1 VGAKPQFK
9 SKVGNFL
16 PVHNTLMII
25 WNININKLY
34 RNQTYVILIITTI
47 VITICGNE
55 REIPRKGVQ
64 PLINVKV

>member
-1 VGAKPQFK
+1 
-9 SKVGNFL
+9 
-16 PVHNTLMII
+16 MII